1 MTTFDMLLCMAGVFA
16 VTYFS
21 RSLPL
26 LALKTEMLSETL
38 RRWLSFVPVTI
49 LSALVGPDLLVRD
62 NVLSLGPDNIF
73 LVAAIP
79 TLLVSW
85 KTKSFF
91 GTIAV
96 GMFSVALLRW
106 LA

>member
-1 MTTFDMLLCMAGVFA
+1 MTVIDMILCMVGVFA

-26 LALKTEMLSETL
+26 LALKTDMLSETL

-62 NVLSLGPDNIF
+62 NTLSLGPDNIF
-73 LVAAIP
+73 LMAAIP

-96 GMFSVALLRW
+96 GMLTVALLRW
-106 LA
+106 IA

>member
-1 MTTFDMLLCMAGVFA
+1 MTAFDMALCMVGVFA

-62 NVLSLGPDNIF
+62 NALSLNLDNIF

-79 TLLVSW
+79 TLLISW

-96 GMFSVALLRW
+96 GMITVALLRRF
-106 LA
+106 A